1 MKFSHFF
8 IDRPIFAA
16 VLSIVI
22 VVVGALAILGLPIAQ
37 FPDIVPPT
45 VIVSAHYPGANP
57 QVIADTV
64 AAPIEQEVNGVENM
78 LYMSAQCAGDGSM
91 SLTVTF
97 KLGTDVDKAQVQVQ
111 NRVSVAEPK
120 LPEEVRRLGVTTAKR
135 SPDIT
140 MVVNL
145 ISPDGRYDKLYI
157 DNYSYLQV
165 KDALARLP
173 GIGNVTIFGA
183 RDYSMRVW
191 LDPDKVASRGLTA
204 NDVVNAIREQNAQV
218 AAGVIGAPPMSTGVP
233 FQFTVNAQGRLVTE
247 EQFGDIVV
255 KSSSEGEV
263 TRVRDVARIE
273 LAARDYSMDSK
284 LNGQPNSSIGI
295 FQLPGSNSI
304 ETSDAVHAMM
314 ERLKQSFPPGLDYRI
329 VFDTTGF
336 TRDSIKAVIHTLIE
350 AMALVVL
357 VIVVFLQTWRASL
370 IPLLAV
376 PVSLIGTFAAMAAMG
391 FSLNNLSLFG
401 LVLAIGIVV
410 DDAIV
415 VVENVERHI
424 AEGLSP
430 RDATRK
436 AMDEVSGAVVAV
448 GLVLSAVF
456 IPTAFISGITGQFY
470 RQFALTIAVSTII
483 STFNSL
489 TLSPALCA
497 ILLQPHGARHDLFT
511 RILDRTLGW
520 FFIGFN
526 RVFGAS
532 TTAYSRVVGRLIRF
546 SFLALLV
553 YFGLLGLTYF
563 GFKAVPSGFIPT
575 QDKGYIAMFAQ
586 LPDAA
591 SLERTGAVI
600 DEVSRIARSIP
611 GVRAT
616 IDLAGLNPITFAA
629 SPNAGTI
636 FVILDDFHKRTHPDS
651 YGSPTNGPPLTLADL
666 TSDGIVAKLRAGV
679 SRIQEAMV
687 LAFPPPA
694 VQGLGI
700 VGGFKMQIEDRG
712 GAGLDALQ
720 GAAFQL
726 MGAANAQTNALQ
738 GVFTS
743 FRAGVPQLKVD
754 VDRIKAKSMR
764 VPLSDLFDTLQ
775 IYLGSL
781 YVNDF
786 NLFGRTY
793 QVMAQADAPFRKQ
806 PRDIANLKTRNA
818 AGEMVPLGALVNVH
832 DDTGPDKIVR
842 YNMYPSAEMTGTPGP
857 GISSGQAIA
866 LMEKLAGEALPPG
879 MGFEWTELTLQEILA
894 GNTAVF
900 IFPLCVL
907 FVFLTL
913 AALYESW
920 SLPLAIVL
928 IVPMCLFS
936 AIAGVWMRGM
946 DNNIFTQIGFVVLVG
961 LACKNAILIVQFAK
975 QRQDEGSDRFTAA
988 VDASRLRLRPILM
1001 TSFAFIFGVI
1011 PLVFAIGAGAEMRR
1025 ALGTAV
1031 CSGMLGVTFF
1041 GVFLTPVFYVVIRW
1055 FAERRKKHSATVS
1068 RAAGSTPV
1076 PTLAH

>member
-8 IDRPIFAA
+8 IDRPIFAS

-22 VVVGALAILGLPIAQ
+22 VLVGGLAILQLPVAQ
-37 FPDIVPPT
+37 YPDIVPPT
-45 VIVSAHYPGANP
+45 VIVTARYPGANP
-57 QVIADTV
+57 QVLADTV

-78 LYMSAQCAGDGSM
+78 LYMSAQCAADGSM
-91 SLTVTF
+91 TLTVTF
-97 KLGTDVDKAQVQVQ
+97 KLGTDIDKAQVQVQ
-111 NRVSVAEPK
+111 NRVAVADPK
-120 LPEEVRRLGVTTAKR
+120 LPEEVRRLGVTVAKR

-140 MVVNL
+140 LVVNL
-145 ISPDGRYDKLYI
+145 ISPEGRYDKLYI
-157 DNYSYLQV
+157 DNYANLQV

-173 GIGNVTIFGA
+173 GVGNITIFGA

-191 LDPDKVASRGLTA
+191 LDPEKVASRGLTA
-204 NDVVNAIREQNAQV
+204 NDVVNAIREQNVQV
-218 AAGVIGAPPMSTGVP
+218 AAGVLGQQPMTHGVP
-233 FQFTVNAQGRLVTE
+233 FQFTVNAQGRLTDEV
-247 EQFGDIVV
+247 QFGEIVLRT
-255 KSSSEGEV
+255 GDDGQV

-284 LNGQPNSSIGI
+284 LNGQPNASLGI

-304 ETSDAVHAMM
+304 ETSDAVHALMKK
-314 ERLKQSFPPGLDYRI
+314 LKQTFPPGLDYRI

-336 TRDSIKAVIHTLIE
+336 TRESIRAVLHTLAE

-357 VIVVFLQTWRASL
+357 VVVIFLQTWRASL

-376 PVSLIGTFAAMAAMG
+376 PVSLIGTFAAMVAMG

-424 AEGLSP
+424 ANGLSP
-430 RDATRK
+430 REATRK
-436 AMDEVSGAVVAV
+436 AMDEVSSAVVAV
-448 GLVLSAVF
+448 GLVLTAVF
-456 IPTAFISGITGQFY
+456 VPTAFISGITGQFY
-470 RQFALTIAVSTII
+470 RQFALTIAVSTLI
-483 STFNSL
+483 SAFNSL

-497 ILLQPHGARHDLFT
+497 ILLKPHGSRGDWFT
-511 RILDRTLGW
+511 RLMDRVMGW
-520 FFIGFN
+520 FFKLFN
-526 RVFGAS
+526 AS
-532 TTAYSRVVGRLIRF
+532 FARGTAIYGRAVSRLIHL
-546 SFLALLV
+546 SAVALLV
-553 YFGLLGLTYF
+553 YGGLLTLTYF
-563 GFKAVPSGFIPT
+563 GFKTVPTGFIPP
-575 QDKGYIAMFAQ
+575 QDKGYLAMMAQ

-591 SLERTGAVI
+591 SLERTGEVI
-600 DEVSRIARSIP
+600 DHLSKIARDTP
-611 GVRAT
+611 GVKAT
-616 IDLAGLNPITFAA
+616 IDLAGLSPISLTA

-636 FVILDDFHKRTHPDS
+636 FVILEDFEQRKKTGRTS
-651 YGSPTNGPPLTLADL
+651 EKIIADL
-666 TSDGIVAKLRAGV
+666 RRQCAG
-679 SRIQEAMV
+679 IQEAFV
-687 LAFPPPA
+687 GVFPPPA

-700 VGGFKMQIEDRG
+700 VGGFKLQVQDRG
-712 GAGLDALQ
+712 GSGLPALQ
-720 GAAFQL
+720 AATGRL
-726 MGAANAQTNALQ
+726 MAAANQSGLVQGAL
-738 GVFTS
+738 TS
-743 FRAGVPQLKVD
+743 FRAGVPQYYVE
-754 VDRIKAKSMR
+754 VDRVKAKSMR
-764 VPLSDLFDTLQ
+764 VPLSEVFDTLQ

-793 QVMAQADAPFRKQ
+793 QVTAQADAPFRKDPQ
-806 PRDIANLKTRNA
+806 NILNLKTRNA
-818 AGEMVPLGALVNVH
+818 AGEMVPLGTLVKVRSVA
-832 DDTGPDKIVR
+832 GPDKIVR
-842 YNMYPSAEMTGTPGP
+842 YNMFPSAELTGNPSP

-866 LMEKLAGEALPPG
+866 NMERLARENLPPT

-894 GNTAVF
+894 GNTAIF

-913 AALYESW
+913 AAQYESW

-975 QRQDEGSDRFTAA
+975 QRQDDGLSRFDAA
-988 VDASRLRLRPILM
+988 VEASQLRLRPILM
-1001 TSFAFIFGVI
+1001 TSFAFIFGVV
-1011 PLVFAIGAGAEMRR
+1011 PLVVARGAGAEMRQ

-1031 CSGMLGVTFF
+1031 FFGMLGVTFF
-1041 GVFLTPVFYVVIRW
+1041 GIFLTPVFYVVIRW
-1055 FAERRKKHSATVS
+1055 FTDRRHRK
-1068 RAAGSTPV
+1068 TPHAS
-1076 PTLAH
+1076 PTH

>member
-1 MKFSHFF
+1 MKFAHFF

-22 VVVGALAILGLPIAQ
+22 VIVGGLAIFGLPIAQ
-37 FPDIVPPT
+37 FPNIVPPT
-45 VIVSAHYPGANP
+45 VIVTARYPGANP
-57 QVIADTV
+57 QVLADTV
-64 AAPIEQEVNGVENM
+64 ASPIEQEVNGVEDM
-78 LYMSAQCAGDGSM
+78 LYMSAQCAADGSM
-91 SLTVTF
+91 TLTVTF
-97 KLGTDVDKAQVQVQ
+97 KLGTDIDKAQVQVQ

-120 LPEEVRRLGVTTAKR
+120 LPEEVRRFGVTTAKR

-140 MVVNL
+140 LVVNM

-157 DNYSYLQV
+157 DNYAYLQV

-173 GIGNVTIFGA
+173 GVGNVTIFGA

-191 LDPDKVASRGLTA
+191 LDPEKVASRGLTA
-204 NDVVNAIREQNAQV
+204 SDVVTAIREQNVQV
-218 AAGVIGAPPMSTGVP
+218 AAGVIGQPPMAQGVA
-233 FQFTVNAQGRLVTE
+233 FQLTVNAQGRLIDE
-247 EQFGDIVV
+247 EQFGDIVI
-255 KSSSEGEV
+255 KSGAEGQV
-263 TRVRDVARIE
+263 TRVRDVARVE

-304 ETSDAVHAMM
+304 ETSGAVHATM
-314 ERLKQSFPPGLDYRI
+314 EKLKQRFPPGLDYRI

-336 TRDSIKAVIHTLIE
+336 TRDSIRAVVHTLIE
-350 AMALVVL
+350 AMLLVVL
-357 VIVVFLQTWRASL
+357 VVIIFLQTWRASI

-430 RDATRK
+430 REATRI
-436 AMDEVSGAVVAV
+436 AMDEVSSAVVAV

-470 RQFALTIAVSTII
+470 RQFALTIAVSTLI
-483 STFNSL
+483 SAFNSL

-497 ILLQPHGARHDLFT
+497 ILLQPRGARHDWFT
-511 RILDRTLGW
+511 RALDGGFGW
-520 FFIGFN
+520 FFRGFN
-526 RVFGAS
+526 NVFGRS
-532 TTAYSRVVGRLIRF
+532 TAAYSRVVGRLLHL
-546 SFLALLV
+546 SVAALVVYGGLLALTWL
-553 YFGLLGLTYF
+553 
-563 GFKAVPSGFIPT
+563 GFKVVPTGFIPQ
-575 QDKGYIAMFAQ
+575 QDKGYIAMYAQ

-600 DEVSRIARSIP
+600 DHVSKLVRDTA
-611 GVRAT
+611 GVKAT

-629 SPNAGTI
+629 TPNAGTI
-636 FVILDDFHKRTHPDS
+636 FVILDDFHKRTKRS
-651 YGSPTNGPPLTLADL
+651 L
-666 TSDGIVAKLRAGV
+666 TSDAIVAELRTNRCAG
-679 SRIQEAMV
+679 IQEGFIGI
-687 LAFPPPA
+687 FPPPA

-700 VGGFKMQIEDRG
+700 VGGFKMQVQDRG
-712 GAGLDALQ
+712 GAGPGALQ
-720 GAAFQL
+720 AATFEL
-726 MGAANAQTNALQ
+726 MGAANQQTNLQ

-743 FRAGVPQLKVD
+743 YRAGVPQLSLD

-764 VPLSDLFDTLQ
+764 VTLSEIFDTLQ

-793 QVMAQADAPFRKQ
+793 QVTAQADAPFRSRPK
-806 PRDIANLKTRNA
+806 DILELKTRNA
-818 AGEMVPLGALVNVH
+818 AGHMVPLGTLVSVRES
-832 DDTGPDKIVR
+832 TGPDKIVR
-842 YNMYPSAEMTGTPGP
+842 YNMYPSAELTGTPAP
-857 GISSGQAIA
+857 GTSSGQAIA
-866 LMEKLAGEALPPG
+866 LMERLAREKLPAS

-894 GNTAVF
+894 GNTAKY

-913 AALYESW
+913 AAQYESW
-920 SLPLAIVL
+920 SLPLAIIL

-936 AIAGVWMRGM
+936 AIGGIWLRHL

-975 QRQDEGSDRFTAA
+975 QRQDAGLRRFDAA
-988 VDASRLRLRPILM
+988 VEASRLRLRPILM
-1001 TSFAFIFGVI
+1001 TSFAFIFGVV
-1011 PLVFAIGAGAEMRR
+1011 PLVLARGAGAEMRR

-1031 CSGMLGVTFF
+1031 FSGMLGVTLF
-1041 GVFLTPVFYVVIRW
+1041 GIFLTPVFYYVIRW
-1055 FAERRKKHSATVS
+1055 FTERSKGGDSGQT
-1068 RAAGSTPV
+1068 
-1076 PTLAH
+1076 